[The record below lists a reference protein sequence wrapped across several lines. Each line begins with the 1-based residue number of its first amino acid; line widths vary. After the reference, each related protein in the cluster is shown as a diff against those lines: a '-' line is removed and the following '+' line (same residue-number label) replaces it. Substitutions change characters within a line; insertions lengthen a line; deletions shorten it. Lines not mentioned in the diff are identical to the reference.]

1 MRRPS
6 LSVQI
11 GLGLLAGIALGL
23 AAASAG
29 PGRFQRG
36 VLALDTAGQVWLNL
50 LRVCVVPLVVAA
62 LVAGVGG
69 IGDIRRLGRMGT
81 RTLAFVFGMLLLAAA
96 TGLLVASLLVPLV
109 PVSAEAAAA
118 LRAGAAQGAGEV
130 AAMTGRVQG
139 LRQFLVELV
148 PANAVKA
155 AADGA
160 LLPLTVFS
168 VLFGAAAGTLDPPRR
183 QALLAVFEAV
193 TAALIRIIHWV
204 MVLAPVGVL
213 CLVAAVTARIG
224 WQTLQSLLVFVLA
237 VMAGAVLFAVAAYGP
252 AVRLLARLP
261 VPAFARTI
269 APGTIVGF
277 TTTSSMAALPTML
290 DTALGPLKMSN
301 GVASFVLPVAATLN
315 RPGGAIYQMC
325 AVVFVG
331 SLYGVPLGPA
341 ALAAA
346 ALTSVLMTFSIASI
360 PSATVFTT
368 APVLLA
374 VGLPVE
380 AIALLVG
387 VDRVPDMF
395 RTGLNCVG
403 HQVTAAVVARG
414 EGEALA

>member
-11 GLGLLAGIALGL
+11 GLGLLAGIVLGL

-29 PGRFQRG
+29 PGPLQRA
-36 VLALDTAGQVWLNL
+36 VLALDVAGQFWLNL

-62 LVAGVGG
+62 LVSGVGG
-69 IGDIRRLGRMGT
+69 IGDIRRLGRVGT
-81 RTLAFVFGMLLLAAA
+81 RTLAFVFGMLALAALS
-96 TGLLVASLLVPLV
+96 GLVVASLLVPLV
-109 PVSAEAAAA
+109 PVSPETAAA
-118 LRAGAAQGAGEV
+118 LRQGAAQGAGEV
-130 AAMTGRVQG
+130 TEMARRVQG
-139 LRQFLVELV
+139 VRQFIVELV
-148 PANAVKA
+148 PANAVRA

-168 VLFGAAAGTLDPPRR
+168 VLFGAAAGTLDEPRR
-183 QALLAVFEAV
+183 RALLGVFEAATV
-193 TAALIRIIHWV
+193 ALIRLIHWV
-204 MVLAPVGVL
+204 MVLAPIGVL

-224 WQTLQSLLVFVLA
+224 WQTLQSLLVFIAA
-237 VMAGAVLFAVAAYGP
+237 VMAGTVLFAFAAYAP
-252 AVRLLARLP
+252 AVRLLAGLR

-269 APGTIVGF
+269 APGAIVGF
-277 TTTSSMAALPTML
+277 TTTSSMAALPTMM
-290 DTALGPLKMSN
+290 DTALGPLRMSS

-315 RPGGAIYQMC
+315 RPGGAVYQMC

-331 SLYGVPLGPA
+331 SLYGVPLGPL
-341 ALAAA
+341 ALATAA
-346 ALTSVLMTFSIASI
+346 VTSILMTFSIASI

-380 AIALLVG
+380 SIALLIG
-387 VDRVPDMF
+387 VDRIPDMF
-395 RTGLNCVG
+395 RTGLNCIG

-414 EGEALA
+414 EGETLA